1 MHCPHCHHEV
11 INDQDIKQHI
21 REELMH
27 LDPDVANSMI
37 TQLATRLG
45 MSVRAQGS
53 QASWRHYEVKAKQLP
68 ENSEVVQDEY

>member
-11 INDQDIKQHI
+11 VNDQDIRQHI

-27 LDPDVANSMI
+27 LDPDIANSML

-45 MSVRAQGS
+45 MSMRVQSG
-53 QASWRHYEVKAKQLP
+53 WRDHEVKVKPLS
-68 ENSEVVQDEY
+68 EGSEVVQDEY